1 MIFKIA
7 SIFEVTFQE
16 FPHEK
21 VNNFLSHISNT
32 NQRKCHTVSQVQSY
46 YQSQKSFRM
55 RCLYE
60 SKHEH
65 FPTFDFLVQVTCDKC
80 HKYICHPSQR
90 RRGPLR
96 DEVGSN
102 FPLSQAT
109 GGGTTQDF
117 LANNSFN
124 GWLLTASS
132 LARV

>member
-32 NQRKCHTVSQVQSY
+32 NQRKCHTVSFVQNY
-46 YQSQKSFRM
+46 YQSQISSMK
-55 RCLYE
+55 CLYE
-60 SKHEH
+60 SLDIKI
-65 FPTFDFLVQVTCDKC
+65 FPTFDFSSQVTCDKC
-80 HKYICHPSQR
+80 HKYICHPSQ